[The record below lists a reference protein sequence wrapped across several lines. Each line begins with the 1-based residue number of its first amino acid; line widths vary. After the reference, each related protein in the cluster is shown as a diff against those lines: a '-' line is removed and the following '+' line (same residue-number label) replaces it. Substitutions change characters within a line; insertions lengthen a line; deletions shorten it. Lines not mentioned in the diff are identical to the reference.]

1 MKIHRSFI
9 LVLLIGVALAL
20 ALGITYA
27 GASTGGSATRPDVGA
42 APLGGSTDP
51 KGLQRPLVPY
61 QSNSCPKSKDFEVMR
76 PPIALAPG

>member
-1 MKIHRSFI
+1 MKTRNSFI
-9 LVLLIGVALAL
+9 VILLIGVALAL

-27 GASTGGSATRPDVGA
+27 GASYVGA